1 MHSAILAILTFWRR
15 AGKENMKCNIN
26 NCGGEVVD
34 DEPHYI
40 PLGKDVVLKIT
51 DMRCKK
57 CGAAYVGGKYQKLE
71 RIQNRELCDKL
82 YEFYEGNL
90 HS

>member
-1 MHSAILAILTFWRR
+1 MICH
-15 AGKENMKCNIN
+15 IN

-40 PLGKDVVLKIT
+40 PLGDDMILKIT

-57 CGAAYVGGKYQKLE
+57 CGAVYAGGKYQKME
-71 RIQNRELCDKL
+71 RVYNRELCEKL
-82 YEFYEGNL
+82 HKFYKKNL